1 MVIYLKSP
9 LFFAISCF
17 LEAILWKCVLYRD
30 NAFILVSAFPSHLS
44 IPYTAHP
51 KISQL
56 EFDPR
61 MRSHYRSA
69 WGNVVLGRLVEDL
82 PISLSVLGSLAQDQ
96 LAQWSAWV
104 GTRIFA
110 DKTTDRTRWDAER
123 RHGKRAHTA
132 VCSGP
137 PPPPL
142 HLLHWWPTEPSN
154 GTTLGT
160 SPLAHKPGLHEVVS
174 LLAAVCSF
182 QLIAFVSLLRE
193 PGIFF

>member
-1 MVIYLKSP
+1 MHSSWFLHFLHIFLSP
-9 LFFAISCF
+9 TQHILNSANLNLILGWDLTTGVHEGTSCW
-17 LEAILWKCVLYRD
+17 EDLWKTGP
-30 NAFILVSAFPSHLS
+30 F
-44 IPYTAHP
+44 HP
-51 KISQL
+51 
-56 EFDPR
+56 
-61 MRSHYRSA
+61 
-69 WGNVVLGRLVEDL
+69 
-82 PISLSVLGSLAQDQ
+82 SVLGALAQDQ

-123 RHGKRAHTA
+123 RHRKRAYTA

-160 SPLAHKPGLHEVVS
+160 SPSAHGPGLHEVVS
-174 LLAAVCSF
+174 LLVAVCSF
-182 QLIAFVSLLRE
+182 IAFVSLLRE
-193 PGIFF
+193 SGIFF